1 MKGSRKSNFTD
12 VMLRWEFKF
21 TVTIFLLMLAFTEYT
36 KNPDTVHTLCFWGM
50 GFSTLGDL
58 MLMNYMGVPAQVFKG
73 KQFYAGAASFA
84 IAHIIYR
91 QMFRAATLEYKFFD
105 VGDVVTLALM
115 ITLFM
120 AVYNMKFKKKSKL
133 FFGAAGLYTGLIL
146 SNLAAAINCA
156 WYQGGWYI
164 AAMIGVVCFI
174 ISDVFLFVRE
184 AKVDTP
190 FIRKLV
196 WVFYPLA
203 QILIIMGI

>member
-91 QMFRAATLEYKFFD
+91 QMFRAATPEYKFFD

-203 QILIIMGI
+203 QILIILNV